1 MMVVLV
7 YDLIFVIDRVDD
19 PNFFPV
25 AVVVVELIMLITPL
39 SVLGVE
45 GVFKSSR
52 VLEEFTPG

>member
-1 MMVVLV
+1 MVVV
-7 YDLIFVIDRVDD
+7 VVSDLIFVIDRVDD